1 MLRRLTLV
9 VLLAVSAVAK
19 ERPLPPPGPVLLD
32 RGGERWAQRTLR
44 HLTLEEKV
52 GQVIMPWARVQFFN
66 LRSAD
71 FLKLRDNIRKY
82 HLGALGVSVPA
93 EGLFVYK
100 KEPYEAAALTNQLQ
114 RESKIPL
121 LFAADFERGLS
132 MRLNGTTVFPH
143 AMAFG
148 AAGKTSYAEAL
159 GRITAAE
166 ARAIGIHW
174 NFFPD
179 ADVNSNPAN
188 PIINT
193 RSFGE
198 DPEKVGEMVAA
209 YIHGAHSQGLLST
222 AKHFPGHGD
231 TGTDSHLAL
240 AQVGGNAAR
249 LESVELPP
257 FRAAIQAGV
266 EAVMI
271 AHVTAPALDAE
282 LNHVATT
289 SRAIVDGLLK
299 ENLGFRGLVV
309 TDALDMRALTRLYSK
324 DIGQTCV
331 AAFKAGNDML
341 LIPPDLDACYRSLL
355 AAVRSNEISRRQLD
369 ESVLKILR
377 IKASVGL
384 HRGQFVD
391 LHALSHSI
399 AQPESV
405 ALGQQVADDAVT
417 LVKDSGKF
425 LPLKN
430 LGTSETALPYTQAE
444 PTAPSGLV
452 VVIMTDDVR
461 LEWGHLF
468 ERQIRARA
476 PDATVF
482 FVDPRIAGAM
492 TPDILDAVGEAQ
504 KVVAAVYIVPSAGRQ
519 VKKSGK
525 LTGSSG
531 LSDATGPL
539 LQQVLER
546 AADKTMVVS
555 LGSPYFISDFPATQN
570 YMCTFSNATV
580 SEMSAIK
587 ALFGEMP
594 VHGRLPITIPN
605 FAARGQ
611 GLDLPA
617 ASGGSEHAQ

>member
-1 MLRRLTLV
+1 V
-9 VLLAVSAVAK
+9 V
-19 ERPLPPPGPVLLD
+19 LD

-66 LRSAD
+66 LKSPD
-71 FLKLRDNIRKY
+71 YMLLRENIRKY
-82 HLGALGVSVPA
+82 HLGAMGVSVPA
-93 EGLFVYK
+93 EGLFVYR

-114 RESKIPL
+114 RESKVPL
-121 LFAADFERGLS
+121 LLAADFERGLS

-148 AAGKTSYAEAL
+148 ATGKTAYAEAL

-166 ARAIGIHW
+166 SRAIGIHW

-209 YIHGAHSQGLLST
+209 YIHGAHAGGLLST

-240 AQVGGNAAR
+240 AKVGGDTAR

-257 FRAAIQAGV
+257 FRRAIEAGV
-266 EAVMI
+266 DAVMI

-282 LNHVATT
+282 QNHVATT

-299 ENLGFRGLVV
+299 EQLGFRGLVV

-331 AAFKAGNDML
+331 AAFTAGNDML
-341 LIPPDLDACYRSLL
+341 LIPPDLDACYRSMLT
-355 AAVRSNEISRRQLD
+355 AVRSGEISLKQLD
-369 ESVLKILR
+369 ASVLKILR

-384 HRGQFVD
+384 HKGQFVD
-391 LHALSHSI
+391 LHALSRSI

-405 ALGQQVADDAVT
+405 ALGQQVADDALT
-417 LVKDSGKF
+417 LVKDNGKF

-430 LGTSETALPYTQAE
+430 VGTTEAALPYTQTE
-444 PTAPSGLV
+444 QTTASGLV
-452 VVIMTDDVR
+452 VVILTDDVR
-461 LEWGHLF
+461 LEWGHLL
-468 ERQIRARA
+468 ERQIHTRA

-482 FVDPRIAGAM
+482 FVDPRIAGAL

-519 VKKSGK
+519 VKKAGK

-539 LQQVLER
+539 LQQMLER
-546 AADKTMVVS
+546 AAEKTMVVS
-555 LGSPYFISDFPATQN
+555 LGSPYFISDFPAAQN
-570 YMCTFSNATV
+570 YMCAFSNSTV
-580 SEMSAIK
+580 SEMSAVK
-587 ALFGEMP
+587 ALFGEIP
-594 VHGRLPITIPN
+594 VHGRLPVTIPN
-605 FAARGQ
+605 FAQRGT

-617 ASGGSEHAQ
+617 SGGSAHAQ